1 MTKFSPL
8 NKTFLPPETQRT
20 LQTELLSTDWS
31 SGGGTV
37 IVFYCVPMKNP
48 PGSNELFQT
57 HGHTYDPVK
66 FRLSQTKQS
75 RGWGW
80 DLRGVVNRDVWE
92 VREDGARGIR
102 MHSVHVWNYQRKNAN
117 LESLIDF

>member
-31 SGGGTV
+31 LGGGTV
-37 IVFYCVPMKNP
+37 IVFCCVPMKNP

-66 FRLSQTKQS
+66 FVDKQNKVE
-75 RGWGW
+75 GE
-80 DLRGVVNRDVWE
+80 DEIWE
-92 VREDGARGIR
+92 EWLTGMCGR
-102 MHSVHVWNYQRKNAN
+102 
-117 LESLIDF
+117 